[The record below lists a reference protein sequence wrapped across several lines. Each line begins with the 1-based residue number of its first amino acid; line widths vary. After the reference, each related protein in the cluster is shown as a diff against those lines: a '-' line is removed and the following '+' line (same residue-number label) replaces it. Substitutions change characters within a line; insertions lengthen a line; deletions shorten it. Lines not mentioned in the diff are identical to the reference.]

1 LIYSIGSE
9 GDYEWEDSLIDIVGG
24 NQHCEIH
31 VFGTGSH
38 ARAGDP
44 ESKNIHYH
52 QWTVKSSY
60 DKKYN
65 AAILAKYHGLTNA
78 NTASFQD
85 MVERLGH
92 QNRTIDV
99 LKMDCGQCE
108 W

>member
-1 LIYSIGSE
+1 M
-9 GDYEWEDSLIDIVGG
+9 DIVGT
-24 NQHCEIH
+24 NKHCEIH
-31 VFGTGSH
+31 VFGSGSH

-52 QWTVKSSY
+52 QWAMKSSY
-60 DKKYN
+60 DTKYN
-65 AAILAKYHGLTNA
+65 KAAAKKHGLTDK
-78 NTASFQD
+78 NTASFPE

-99 LKMDCGQCE
+99 LKMDCEQCE

>member
-9 GDYEWEDSLIDIVGG
+9 GDYGWEDSLMDIVGV
-24 NQHCEIH
+24 NKHCEIH
-31 VFGTGSH
+31 VFGAGSH
-38 ARAGDP
+38 AREGDP

-52 QWTVKSSY
+52 QWAMTSNY
-60 DKKYN
+60 DLKYN
-65 AAILAKYHGLTNA
+65 AGAAKKHGLTSA
-78 NTASFQD
+78 NTASFPE

-99 LKMDCGQCE
+99 LKMDCDNCE

>member
-1 LIYSIGSE
+1 MIYSIGSE
-9 GDYEWEDSLIDIVGG
+9 GDYGWEDALIDIVGVDK
-24 NQHCEIH
+24 HCEIH

-44 ESKNIHYH
+44 EYKNIHYH
-52 QWTVKSSY
+52 QWAMKSSY
-60 DKKYN
+60 DTVYN
-65 AAILAKYHGLTNA
+65 AAAAQKHGLAVTS
-78 NTASFQD
+78 TASFPD

-99 LKMDCGQCE
+99 LKMDCEQCE